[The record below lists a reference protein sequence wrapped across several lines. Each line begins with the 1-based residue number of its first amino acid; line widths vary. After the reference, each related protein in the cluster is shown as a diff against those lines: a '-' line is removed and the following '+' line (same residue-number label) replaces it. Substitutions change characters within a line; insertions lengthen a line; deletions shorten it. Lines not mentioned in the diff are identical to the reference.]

1 MQDIIK
7 RLTGHQVL
15 VIGDVILDEY
25 LIGRATRISRE
36 APIPVLEHES
46 ERLIA
51 GGAANP
57 AVNISHLGGKAC
69 QVAMV
74 GLDSYGAQLIQ
85 VLNNQGIDTTAVH
98 ALPNRT
104 TTVKTRIMAQM
115 GFRFPQQIA
124 RIDRVHRQPITS
136 DEQALMIAS
145 VREKLP
151 QSEAVLFSDYHAG
164 LLTVELVHQLIE
176 SIRAEHP
183 TAILTADAQGELDKY
198 KGLDLV
204 KCNADDAQTY
214 LGGALNTSDDFA
226 EASRHLYEKLALTG
240 AMVITRGADGATVAV
255 DGAVTHIPAPRVI
268 DVYDTVG
275 AGDTAIAVMTLALTA
290 GATYLQAVSLA
301 NYASGLVVRKVG
313 NYAPSPQELARAV
326 AMWDKG

>member
-1 MQDIIK
+1 MQDIINQ
-7 RLTGHQVL
+7 LSGHKIL

-25 LIGRATRISRE
+25 VIGRATRISRE

-57 AVNISHLGGKAC
+57 AVNIGQLGGKVC
-69 QVAMV
+69 QVAVV
-74 GLDSYGAQLIQ
+74 GTDTYGEQLKQ
-85 VLNNQGIDTTAVH
+85 VLETQGIDISAIH

-124 RIDRVHRQPITS
+124 RVDRVHRQPTDPAEHQLILTS
-136 DEQALMIAS
+136 IY
-145 VREKLP
+145 EKLP
-151 QSEAVLFSDYHAG
+151 QTEAILFSDYHAG
-164 LLTVELVHQLIE
+164 LLTNELVRDIVQQVKNNQ
-176 SIRAEHP
+176 P
-183 TAILTADAQGELDKY
+183 TIILTADAQGELDKY
-198 KGLDLV
+198 SGLDLV

-214 LGGALNTSDDFA
+214 LRRELVTAEDFA
-226 EASRHLYEKLALTG
+226 TASIDLYHKLGLTG
-240 AMVITRGADGATVAV
+240 AMVITRGADGATVAEGTTV
-255 DGAVTHIPAPRVI
+255 SHIPAPKVI

-290 GATYLQAVSLA
+290 GASYPQAVSLA

-313 NYAPSPQELARAV
+313 NYAPSPEELTRAV
-326 AMWDKG
+326 AMWDKL

>member
-7 RLTGHQVL
+7 QLAGHQIL

-25 LIGRATRISRE
+25 IIGRATRISRE

-69 QVAMV
+69 QVAVV
-74 GLDSYGAQLIQ
+74 GTDTYGEQLTN
-85 VLNNQGIDTTAVH
+85 VLNQHGIDTTAVH
-98 ALPNRT
+98 ALPNRI

-115 GFRFPQQIA
+115 GFRFPQQVA
-124 RIDRVHRQPITS
+124 RVDRVHREPITPH
-136 DEQALMIAS
+136 EQNLILQAI
-145 VREKLP
+145 RDKLP
-151 QSEAVLFSDYHAG
+151 QTEALLFSDYHAG
-164 LLTVELVHQLIE
+164 MLTNELVRDIVQTT
-176 SIRAEHP
+176 RTDHP
-183 TAILTADAQGELDKY
+183 TVILTADAQGELAKY
-198 KGLDLV
+198 RGLDLV

-214 LGGALNTSDDFA
+214 LGRELTTDDDFA
-226 EASRHLYEKLALTG
+226 GASIHLYQQLGLTG

-255 DGAVTHIPAPRVI
+255 GQDVAHVPAPRVI

-290 GATYLQAVSLA
+290 GATYPQAVSLA

-313 NYAPSPQELARAV
+313 NYAPSPDELARAV

>member
-7 RLTGHQVL
+7 RLAGHQIL

-25 LIGRATRISRE
+25 VIGRATRISRE

-46 ERLIA
+46 QRLIA

-57 AVNISHLGGKAC
+57 AVNISQLGGKVSQIA
-69 QVAMV
+69 VV
-74 GLDSYGAQLIQ
+74 GLDTYGEQLIH
-85 VLNNQGIDTTAVH
+85 VLDNQGIDTSAIH

-115 GFRFPQQIA
+115 GFRFPQQVA
-124 RIDRVHRQPITS
+124 RVDRVHRQAIT
-136 DEQALMIAS
+136 DHEQAIILTS
-145 VREKLP
+145 LRDKLP
-151 QSEAVLFSDYHAG
+151 QTEAVLFSDYHAG
-164 LLTVELVHQLIE
+164 LLTVGLVHQLVAI
-176 SIRAEHP
+176 IRAHHP
-183 TAILTADAQGELDKY
+183 AVILTADAQGELDKY
-198 KGLDLV
+198 RGLDLV
-204 KCNADDAQTY
+204 KCNADDAQAY
-214 LGGALNTSDDFA
+214 LGRMLTTADDFA
-226 EASRHLYEKLALTG
+226 QAALDLHQTLALTG
-240 AMVITRGADGATVAV
+240 AMVITRGAEGATVAV
-255 DGAVTHIPAPRVI
+255 GQSVTHIPAPRVL

-290 GATYLQAVSLA
+290 GASYLQAVSLA

-326 AMWDKG
+326 AMWDKP